1 MIPGLLTFFPL
12 PDSPGMTSILRNS
25 LFGACHHVQRDLLL
39 QLVNI
44 PYRDQ
49 MQSSELCVLTSGKHA
64 LHEVVDVAE
73 YNSEALWSALLPH
86 QRLDLNALQYWL
98 RYGGIGILARVE
110 YRSEEQREH

>member
-1 MIPGLLTFFPL
+1 MYNVICFYHLSAYPIVT
-12 PDSPGMTSILRNS
+12 RCKV
-25 LFGACHHVQRDLLL
+25 A
-39 QLVNI
+39 
-44 PYRDQ
+44 
-49 MQSSELCVLTSGKHA
+49 ELCVLTSGKHA

-98 RYGGIGILARVE
+98 RYGGIRILARVE